1 MPEDLTGALGSAP
14 PAVSPAPAPA
24 PVSAERAA
32 SDAGDFGAFDRA
44 HTAKKQG
51 KSVPAAPEAAPRV
64 SPEAEAPDAEAP
76 AGTPPGDR
84 PVSRRQQAIND
95 YERRIATQEQ
105 RIRELEH
112 RMARPSDAGPQNG
125 QPPQAPQ
132 AQAPPQ
138 ETQKQRVARYLGLPD
153 APKVDDFDTY
163 PEFNAAQTLFLQDK
177 LRAEDQAVRGRQ
189 QQQEQ
194 RLHAMAA
201 RDQSFRER
209 LTAAKEADPAF
220 VTGLS
225 DEAKALGGI
234 DHALRN
240 GRAPGP
246 VNIIGELVYDSPH
259 AVAFLRHISADPQAL
274 SVLVTP
280 PEHLQRLPP
289 QWRAKAHID
298 HLVTAFRR
306 LEGRLAYE
314 EALSAR
320 DEAASETPSLSS
332 SVSTAPPPPPT
343 LGKAGRSTDPVRSA
357 LARND
362 FAAFDQAEQA
372 KRAARRA
379 GRAG

>member
-1 MPEDLTGALGSAP
+1 MPDDLTGALGSAP
-14 PAVSPAPAPA
+14 PAAPPAPSAPA

-51 KSVPAAPEAAPRV
+51 KSVPQVTAPAPAQPAATSTDGEAPEG
-64 SPEAEAPDAEAP
+64 DAP
-76 AGTPPGDR
+76 AGTPPGER

-105 RIRELEH
+105 RIRDLES
-112 RMARPSDAGPQNG
+112 RMARPSDAGHP
-125 QPPQAPQ
+125 PPQAPQ
-132 AQAPPQ
+132 APPPAQ
-138 ETQKQRVARYLGLPD
+138 ETQKQRVARYLALPD

-163 PEFNAAQTLFLQDK
+163 PEYNAAQTLFLQDK

-225 DEAKALGGI
+225 DEAKSLGGI
-234 DHALRN
+234 DHALRS
-240 GRAPGP
+240 GRQPGP

-259 AVAFLRHISADPQAL
+259 AVAFLRHISSDPQAL
-274 SVLVTP
+274 AALVTP
-280 PEHLQRLPP
+280 PEHIQRLPP

-298 HLVTAFRR
+298 HLVTEFRR

-314 EALSAR
+314 ESQAAR
-320 DEAASETPSLSS
+320 DDAPMPAS
-332 SVSTAPPPPPT
+332 SVSAAPPPPPT

-362 FAAFDQAEQA
+362 FEAFDQAEQA

-379 GRAG
+379 GRAS